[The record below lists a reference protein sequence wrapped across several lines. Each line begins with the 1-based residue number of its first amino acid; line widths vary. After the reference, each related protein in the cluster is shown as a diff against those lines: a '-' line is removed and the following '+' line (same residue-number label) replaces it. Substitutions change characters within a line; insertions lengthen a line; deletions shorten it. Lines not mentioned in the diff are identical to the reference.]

1 VDELEFFRKEA
12 LHFGITLSSPQLH
25 RFRVYLDELWEWNRR
40 INLIGMDT
48 RKRVLIELFLDSL
61 MPAPFLPDRGKML
74 DVGSGAGFPGLPLKI
89 FLPDYDLHI
98 VESNA
103 KRVGFL
109 RQAIRLLG
117 LERALVVRG
126 RIEESGSGLSTT
138 GYDVVTAKALAPLS
152 RTITLCA
159 PFVANGGLLVGF
171 LGNRPDEALES
182 AGSVMD
188 GHGVSL
194 FKKIPYRLPGKTSR
208 RWIGFIRKE
217 S

>member
-1 VDELEFFRKEA
+1 MDELELFRQEA
-12 LHFGITLSSPQLH
+12 LHFGITLSVPQLR

-48 RKRVLIELFLDSL
+48 RKRVVMELFLDSL
-61 MPAPFLPDRGKML
+61 MPAPYLPDRGKML

-103 KRVGFL
+103 KKVGFL

-117 LERALVVRG
+117 LERVLVVHG
-126 RIEESGSGLSTT
+126 RIEEGGSSLSTT

-152 RTITLCA
+152 KTIALCA
-159 PFVANGGLLVGF
+159 PFVATGGRLVGF
-171 LGNRPDEALES
+171 LGDRPDEALES
-182 AGSVMD
+182 ARSVMD
-188 GHGVSL
+188 EHRVSL